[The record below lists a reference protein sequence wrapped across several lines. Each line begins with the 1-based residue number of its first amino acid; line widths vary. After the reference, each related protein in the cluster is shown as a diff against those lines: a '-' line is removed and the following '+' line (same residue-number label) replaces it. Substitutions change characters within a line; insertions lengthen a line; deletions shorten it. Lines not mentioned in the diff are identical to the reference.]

1 MNNFCVLIAEHFFSI
16 LTVLATSLAAC
27 SAWCSYQVSKQ
38 SLLFQKS
45 VAKNQNIAMQF
56 NNVLTKLCSLNRMS
70 KNPLKQS
77 DEQFN
82 SLDGVFIEIVDQLE
96 ELSDISEL
104 DWTVLGVYQC
114 KNKLII
120 NLNDGELDEAI
131 AEIQKQLSALWD

>member
-16 LTVLATSLAAC
+16 LTVLATSLAAG
-27 SAWCSYQVSKQ
+27 SAWCAYQVSKQ

-70 KNPLKQS
+70 KSVYQQS
-77 DEQFN
+77 DEQFKA
-82 SLDGVFIEIVDQLE
+82 LDGIFSEIVAQLE
-96 ELSDISEL
+96 ELSDISAL
-104 DWTVLGVYQC
+104 DWTALRVCQC
-114 KNKLII
+114 ENKLII
-120 NLNDGELDEAI
+120 NLNDGDLDEAI